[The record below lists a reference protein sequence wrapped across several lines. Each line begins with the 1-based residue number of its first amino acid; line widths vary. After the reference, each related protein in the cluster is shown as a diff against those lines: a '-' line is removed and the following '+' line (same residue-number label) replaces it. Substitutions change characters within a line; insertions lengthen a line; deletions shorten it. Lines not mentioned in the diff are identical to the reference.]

1 MVNVGAEK
9 EPTTF
14 KPEGQELDEKCST
27 IRKNRVMTM
36 PCEGKSTC
44 GICAIPKNH
53 FFYLKGLCERAQ
65 KFFDVVYY
73 IHEIKNQAPHFMG
86 LSRSHIFFN
95 QTSRSWILESLA
107 DPLKKIETKG
117 DLSNNIPMGRGK
129 FMFGTEMCPTIKEKI
144 QPLTFSKCF
153 SSQFTCD
160 SGHCIS
166 LSQRCDI
173 NVDCLDGSD
182 EKGCQFLAPM
192 EDYAKELLPK
202 DNVYGDKPCE
212 VFINVSILAF
222 PMIDTVH
229 LKLTIDFYLS
239 LRWYDFRL
247 KYYNL
252 NSLNLLNTLSELER
266 ETIWTPK
273 LALINAL
280 GPIQTIL
287 DDKSSVTII
296 REQDPVIEE
305 LADEVEVMKF
315 NGRDNSVL
323 HSHEHFH
330 EFSCE
335 FDLKYYPFDTQM
347 CEMIFEPIGKTE
359 NFLKLEKDGDG
370 IEILCS
376 RFLVEYEVQV
386 SKLVIG
392 SDKNISMATAKF
404 FLRRRMEYH
413 VTSTFLQVHFR

>member
-1 MVNVGAEK
+1 MKSFLIKNLGSLPKSTGKLFWPRLINQPDMVDICQRGGAKLPMIFKKEDEEVQRKMGYESFLEMKSELNGECFGDDGNPHFWSALYRNDKNEWVNVGAEK

-53 FFYLKGLCERAQ
+53 FFYLKGLCKRAQ

-129 FMFGTEMCPTIKEKI
+129 FMFGTEICPTVKEKI

-173 NVDCLDGSD
+173 NVDCLD
-182 EKGCQFLAPM
+182 
-192 EDYAKELLPK
+192 
-202 DNVYGDKPCE
+202 
-212 VFINVSILAF
+212 
-222 PMIDTVH
+222 
-229 LKLTIDFYLS
+229 
-239 LRWYDFRL
+239 
-247 KYYNL
+247 
-252 NSLNLLNTLSELER
+252 
-266 ETIWTPK
+266 
-273 LALINAL
+273 
-280 GPIQTIL
+280 
-287 DDKSSVTII
+287 
-296 REQDPVIEE
+296 
-305 LADEVEVMKF
+305 
-315 NGRDNSVL
+315 
-323 HSHEHFH
+323 
-330 EFSCE
+330 
-335 FDLKYYPFDTQM
+335 
-347 CEMIFEPIGKTE
+347 
-359 NFLKLEKDGDG
+359 
-370 IEILCS
+370 
-376 RFLVEYEVQV
+376 
-386 SKLVIG
+386 
-392 SDKNISMATAKF
+392 
-404 FLRRRMEYH
+404 
-413 VTSTFLQVHFR
+413 